1 MRLSKRKGDGEKK
14 WDTERDKV
22 GVWDRAGI
30 IELFANCCTCRMLHG
45 PWHGSSL
52 WSRIIISASTRFN
65 CDDYAIVGI
74 HIATGAVAWTGASN
88 AIPVLPHTFS
98 LSLSPFNFL
107 APSLRHSHFID
118 IYCSTLFLAS
128 VLIDCMKI
136 AQFLVKSIP
145 HYLPPLCLA
154 NCRLYCCS
162 RFVFVVALVL
172 LVVVIPATAVL
183 PCAAMALKLR

>member
-1 MRLSKRKGDGEKK
+1 MERKS
-14 WDTERDKV
+14 ERHRERIEVWGKA
-22 GVWDRAGI
+22 GV
-30 IELFANCCTCRMLHG
+30 IELFTNCCTCRMLHG

-52 WSRIIISASTRFN
+52 WPRIIISASTRFN

-74 HIATGAVAWTGASN
+74 HMATGTVAWTGTSN
-88 AIPVLPHTFS
+88 ALPVLPHTFS
-98 LSLSPFNFL
+98 LSLSLFNFL

-128 VLIDCMKI
+128 ALIDCMKI
-136 AQFLVKSIP
+136 AQFLAKSIP
-145 HYLPPLCLA
+145 HYLLPLCLA

-183 PCAAMALKLR
+183 PSAAMALKLR